1 MSTSHDGRELSGSAT
16 FLLALLLTA
25 NAGSAAEGGSGL
37 PSLSVPS
44 KPGVLSIGTRVPAGT
59 SSDLSGRWHLVEQ
72 DGGAPI
78 AAELVPAQELDGTAS
93 ATDRA
98 LVAVIPPRP
107 GAPPTRQFKLVAA
120 APSVA
125 EGKQP
130 FRFEAVT
137 DKSLGLWEGTRPV
150 FVYKHGVMSKAG
162 VPDDRNRS
170 TYLHPVYGLDGEVL
184 TDDFPKDHYHHRG
197 LFWAWPHVRI
207 DGRDYSLWDIRG
219 IHQRFERWIARQAG
233 SNAACLAVENGW
245 YAGERKVVQER
256 VWFTIYPTSGDGR
269 LMDIDLIWIPTQ
281 SPVTLEGAEDKSYGG
296 LTLRF
301 APRTNTVITTPLGN
315 RPDDLAV
322 TRLEWAD
329 LSAQFASASQPSGAA
344 IFISPDHPDFPPQ
357 WLTRHYGVLCVGWP
371 GVNPGT
377 LQPGVPVR
385 ASYRLWIH
393 RKATT
398 APEAKLAYEAYQA
411 GRQVR
416 WGVQSNQ

>member
-1 MSTSHDGRELSGSAT
+1 MSTSNCVCEFSGST
-16 FLLALLLTA
+16 LLLLVLFLMANTA
-25 NAGSAAEGGSGL
+25 KAADGGGDL

-44 KPGVLSIGTRVPAGT
+44 NPGVLSVSTRVSTAEGLDVT
-59 SSDLSGRWHLVEQ
+59 KRWQLVEQ
-72 DGGAPI
+72 DGAAPI
-78 AAELVPAQELDGTAS
+78 AAELVPAQERDGTAS

-98 LVAVIPPRP
+98 LVAVILPRT

-120 APSVA
+120 PPSVA

-150 FVYKHGVMSKAG
+150 FVYNHGVMSKAG
-162 VPDDRNRS
+162 VPADRNRS
-170 TYLHPVYGLDGEVL
+170 TYLHPIYGLDGEVL

-219 IHQRFERWIARQAG
+219 IHQRFERWIAREAG
-233 SNAACLAVENGW
+233 PNAACLAVENGW
-245 YAGERKVVQER
+245 YIGERKVVQER
-256 VWFTIYPTSGDGR
+256 VWFTIYPASGDR
-269 LMDIDLIWIPTQ
+269 QFIDIDLIWIPTQ
-281 SPVTLEGAEDKSYGG
+281 SPVTLEGAEEKSYGG

-301 APRTNTVITTPLGN
+301 APRTQTVITTPLGN
-315 RPDDLAV
+315 KPDDLAM

-329 LSAQFASASQPSGAA
+329 LSAHFAGASQPGGAA
-344 IFISPDHPDFPPQ
+344 VFISPDHPDFPPQ

-377 LQPGVPVR
+377 FQPGAPVR
-385 ASYRLWIH
+385 AGYRLWIH
-393 RKATT
+393 RKPA
-398 APEAKLAYEAYQA
+398 AASEAKLVYETYRA

-416 WGVQSNQ
+416 WAMPR